1 MNRHHFYSIISLLVL
16 ACLAA
21 CGSSSATNS
30 LGKLNVVATS
40 TLIGDVVEQIGGD
53 HVNLSVLV
61 PVGSDPHNYQPVA
74 QDITAVANA
83 DVVFVNGLDFEG
95 FLDDLIANAGS
106 AARIVVVSDGITP
119 LEMDAAAAEQEGTET
134 HEDEDLDHGSL
145 DPHVWFDPGNVI
157 IWSQNIAQA
166 LADLDAAHAG
176 NYAAQAAAYQ
186 TQLRELDE
194 WIQAELSQIPPARRI
209 LVTDHDALGYFA
221 RKYGFELVGAV
232 IPAFSTAAAPSA
244 REMAQL
250 QQAIAARQVQAIFV
264 GTTVN
269 PTIAAQIAQD
279 TGIQLVSIYT
289 GTLSDEGGPAASY
302 LDFMRYNVTQIV
314 QALQ

>member
-1 MNRHHFYSIISLLVL
+1 MNHHRFYFIISMLVL
-16 ACLAA
+16 AALTGCARGDNA
-21 CGSSSATNS
+21 NPS
-30 LGKLNVVATS
+30 GKLNVVATS
-40 TLIGDVVEQIGGD
+40 PLIGDVVQQIGGD
-53 HVNLSVLV
+53 HVNLSVLI
-61 PVGSDPHNYQPVA
+61 PIGSDPHNYQPVA

-119 LEMDAAAAEQEGTET
+119 LEMDAAAAEQESAAI
-134 HEDEDLDHGSL
+134 HEDEDHEHDGL
-145 DPHVWFDPGNVI
+145 DPHVWFDPDNVV

-279 TGIQLVSIYT
+279 TGIQLISIYT